1 MRLLIPFLLLAL
13 ILTARISWAAPS
25 LPLPPPTIP
34 PSAISTALLALTVSL
49 DVVAIGYVLSKIFP
63 QTGIGDWLAKEY
75 WEIFKSAMLI
85 VSIFAVITI
94 VTNVALLLVPSTG
107 TCSSPISIPANYLL
121 TNAACGYLTGV
132 SGQLSKTFN
141 YLLALSSSFGALD
154 SLQIGAYFPIPLP
167 VVGFGSGFTLM
178 PYQNSLLE
186 GSAGGQ
192 LQAILSDSITLIAFP
207 VALLV
212 QIQLNMLPFFF
223 VLGLTVLIP
232 IGLVMRALPFVR
244 GIGGSLIAI
253 GLALSVIYPSL
264 LVLLNYPVTQALHT
278 SIYTSQPVCNAGLL
292 CPIISSVLSNFSSL
306 GAVTDAIASLGS
318 IFPALNNILA
328 YNFYVVLQLVLFILD
343 LGIGFSLA
351 NNIAHMLGG
360 DIRLSLGGKLK
371 LA

>member
-121 TNAACGYLTGV
+121 TNAACGYLTSV
-132 SGQLSKTFN
+132 SGQLSDTFN
-141 YLLALSSSFGALD
+141 YLLGLSSSFGALD
-154 SLQIGAYFPIPLP
+154 SLQISAYAPIPVP
-167 VVGFGSGFTLM
+167 FVGFESGFTLM

-207 VALLV
+207 VALLI
-212 QIQLNMLPFFF
+212 QIQLNMLPFLF
-223 VLGLTVLIP
+223 VLGLTILIP
-232 IGLVMRALPFVR
+232 IGLVMRAFPFIR
-244 GIGGSLIAI
+244 GIGGALMAV
-253 GLALSVIYPSL
+253 GLAISVIYPSL
-264 LVLLNYPVTQALHT
+264 LILLNYPVTQMLQVGVFQSQASSCNS
-278 SIYTSQPVCNAGLL
+278 SIICGILQ
-292 CPIISSVLSNFSSL
+292 SVLATFSSGGEAL
-306 GAVTDAIASLGS
+306 LSFDT
-318 IFPALNNILA
+318 IFPALNGILA
-328 YNFYVVLQLVLFILD
+328 YNSYVVLQFILFILD
-343 LGIGFSLA
+343 LGIGFSITS
-351 NNIAHMLGG
+351 NVAHMLGG
-360 DIRLSLGGKLK
+360 DIRLSIGGKLK